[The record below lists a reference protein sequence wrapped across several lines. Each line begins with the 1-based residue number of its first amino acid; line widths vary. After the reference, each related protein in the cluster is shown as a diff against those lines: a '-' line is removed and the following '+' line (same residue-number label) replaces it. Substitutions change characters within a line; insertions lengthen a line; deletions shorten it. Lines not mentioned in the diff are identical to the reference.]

1 MTTLTPEGILTY
13 ELLTKA
19 GVDVAQ
25 AVRPVFVNQV
35 ISGLLLAVICFVYY
49 KGWRVTVPEEAEDG
63 EQESFSKKQLL
74 SLSGLVVMSILVVLL
89 SSISVWS
96 PLPWRRSFLCSIAL
110 AKVRALKACPGAF
123 LSWFPASVPL

>member
-74 SLSGLVVMSILVVLL
+74 SLSAL
-89 SSISVWS
+89 SS
-96 PLPWRRSFLCSIAL
+96 
-110 AKVRALKACPGAF
+110 
-123 LSWFPASVPL
+123 